1 MMTPVETPL
10 PPLNPGLAAA
20 ALAKADAA
28 QAACAELN
36 AAIIA
41 LYPDL
46 AGHIPGEGPTPAPTD
61 VRKDT
66 VAEDREIILQGIGAI
81 EELKTWLYPDQNR
94 D

>member
-1 MMTPVETPL
+1 MTPAETPL
-10 PPLNPGLAAA
+10 QPLDPGLAAQ

-28 QAACAELN
+28 IAAGAELN

-46 AGHIPGEGPTPAPTD
+46 KGHIPGEEPTPPPAD

-66 VAEDREIILQGIGAI
+66 VAADRELILRGVGAV
-81 EELKTWLYPDQNR
+81 EELKTWLEPG
-94 D
+94 